1 MRNKILVF
9 FVFASTLI
17 SALGQGSQ
25 LPKYTVATLPAASTQ
40 PHYIV
45 QVIDGANS
53 TDCATGGG
61 AQNVACVNVAGV
73 WSALGGVPSVA
84 PGSTLTSAII
94 AAICN
99 GTTPGTVTLPAGV
112 VNFSTTLVVPS
123 YCTIKG
129 QGIGV
134 SRLLAS
140 APTTF
145 SPGAVVNTQQAQN
158 KPTTLDSNIHLADFT
173 LDMNIGSQTVYSKG
187 ISLANI
193 SYSSIDKVELAGG
206 TLFVTYPPNINDLTL
221 ASYQHDLRFDSL
233 HIHDVGLAF
242 SQGDCATI
250 TGQHIQM
257 TNSTLGPCADTGLA
271 SFGVGAYDYTIT
283 NNTFI
288 NNVQTCGVATG
299 PTLNNVPAPPN
310 TQFATSNLIVSNN
323 HLFCGTI
330 GNPSYAIG
338 MQFVL
343 GSYVTITGNDIHYV
357 PTSGGSQTS
366 PAIGLESVSD
376 VTVTGNIIDGS
387 KYQGI
392 TIIAQNL
399 ETTENV
405 MVTGNTIRGTT
416 MQSIYLFNQSATTPG
431 SQLSNII
438 INGNTIVDP
447 GNGTSGGVGIQLAQ
461 NSIGGGQA
469 AYTNVNVE
477 NNTILDDQTTHTM
490 AYGVMYQGSP
500 TASVAGN
507 QISGYTTSA
516 YYVSGA
522 PTVATNTNGIQ
533 SADII
538 QATNELSLPGGT
550 SGTTLMGFPNM
561 GSGNFSPMVSA
572 GDAGLVFDVNGAN
585 DTGAFDIVAK
595 SATTQT
601 GIKINGAGQYI
612 AYYGVNGHTFN
623 GPIYALSGA
632 NISSETHIISGSY
645 VNKIT
650 TSPSTSAY
658 FTNSIAGDLVLQSP
672 SYRVIVGGGGTNGIV
687 FDGSGYVTVPII
699 HSTTGTRYVCVDTNG
714 KLVSQASACSGT

>member
-73 WSALGGVPSVA
+73 WRALGSVGGVTSVA

-94 AAICN
+94 ATICN

-112 VNFSTTLVVPS
+112 VNFSTTLIVPS

-145 SPGAVVNTQQAQN
+145 SPGAVVNTQQTQN

-206 TLFVTYPPNINDLTL
+206 TLFVTYPANINDLTL

-233 HIHDVGLAF
+233 YIHDVGLAF

-250 TGQHIQM
+250 TGQHIKM

-283 NNTFI
+283 NNTFL
-288 NNVQTCGVATG
+288 NNVQTCGVAIG
-299 PTLNNVPAPPN
+299 PTLNTVPAPPN

-343 GSYVTITGNDIHYV
+343 GSDVTITGNDIHYV
-357 PTSGGSQTS
+357 PTSGGTQTS

-376 VTVTGNIIDGS
+376 VTVTGNTIDGS

-392 TIIAQNL
+392 TITAQNL

-416 MQSIYLFNQSATTPG
+416 MQSIYLLSQSATTPG
-431 SQLSNII
+431 SNLGNII

-447 GNGTSGGVGIQLAQ
+447 GNGTPGGIGIQLAQ

-516 YYVSGA
+516 YYVSGT
-522 PTVATNTNGIQ
+522 PIVATNTNGIQ

-538 QATNELSLPGGT
+538 QATNELSLPGGA
-550 SGTTLMGFPNM
+550 SGTTLMGFPNL
-561 GSGNFSPMVSA
+561 GGGNFSPLVSA
-572 GDAGLVFDVNGAN
+572 GDAGLVFDVNGGN
-585 DTGAFDIVAK
+585 DSGALDLVAK
-595 SATTQT
+595 SSSYQT
-601 GIKINGAGQYI
+601 GIRIDGAAKSI
-612 AYYGVNGHTFN
+612 SYYGVNGHHY
-623 GPIYALSGA
+623 GGMIYAAG
-632 NISSETHIISGSY
+632 IINTGNY
-645 VNKIT
+645 NIT
-650 TSPSTSAY
+650 TSGNTY
-658 FTNSIAGDLVLQSP
+658 QYLGVAG
-672 SYRVIVGGGGTNGIV
+672 
-687 FDGSGYVTVPII
+687 F
-699 HSTTGTRYVCVDTNG
+699 TGTKVAGSCTFTINGGIITNVTG
-714 KLVSQASACSGT
+714 C